1 MRHRGARSK
10 PQQEISAASLA
21 DIAFLLLI
29 FFLSTTFFALEEG
42 IPLILPGAQA
52 TDVKVK
58 RKDIVIIEAHANGT
72 IVVEKEPVPLA
83 SLKSLIERR
92 LAEYADLIV
101 VVESHPKSDY
111 GLMVD
116 ILDELRLAN
125 ARRISLKPM
134 KTSVAP

>member
-1 MRHRGARSK
+1 MKRRRPRIR

-42 IPLILPGAQA
+42 IPLLLPGSQSKE
-52 TDVKVK
+52 VKVK
-58 RKDIVIIEAHANGT
+58 RTDILVVEARANGV
-72 IVVEKEPVPLA
+72 IAVSSELVPLG
-83 SLKSLIERR
+83 SLKSLVERR
-92 LAEYADLIV
+92 LAANPELV
-101 VVESHPKSDY
+101 VVLESHPNSDY

-125 ARRISLKPM
+125 ARRISL
-134 KTSVAP
+134 TSTKI